1 MSVPPSPYGASFGA
15 QGQTTYS
22 THAPSYD
29 RAPSSYANHSGRANH
44 SGNANYSSHATQ
56 GQRPGLLLNT
66 AVAAQH
72 EPIQAHASQRDSVQF
87 AGQREQFFQRDSAQ
101 YASQRD
107 NYVSSDDPAQSY
119 AISSNPPNPR
129 TSFRLGDWM

>member
-1 MSVPPSPYGASFGA
+1 MSVPPSPYG
-15 QGQTTYS
+15 
-22 THAPSYD
+22 D
-29 RAPSSYANHSGRANH
+29 RAPSSYANHSA
-44 SGNANYSSHATQ
+44 HATQ
-56 GQRPGLLLNT
+56 GQRPGLFLNT
-66 AVAAQH
+66 AVVAQH
-72 EPIQAHASQRDSVQF
+72 EPIRAYAPQGDSVQF
-87 AGQREQFFQRDSAQ
+87 AGQREQYCQRDSAQ